1 MVRDEEKYQLATH
14 YRKRG
19 FSYSEIAK
27 LCGVSKGTV
36 SNWFAKKAFSK
47 KVKKD
52 NIEKAARE
60 NVKRIGLV
68 NKARQSE
75 REKRYQE
82 VERAAKTEFR
92 HYKTN
97 PKFMAALMLYLAQ
110 GDTTNPRLIRLSD
123 SRPEVHVIFNKFAK
137 SFLGVSYDQIR
148 FWLLLYP
155 THKEAVCVRLWSQ
168 KLKLTREQFYK
179 NQVVSGESKR
189 ETLQSGVGNTIIG
202 STVLKRKLNIWLE
215 LATKE
220 LQK

>member
-47 KVKKD
+47 RVKKD

-60 NVKRIGLV
+60 NVKRIALV

-82 VERAAKTEFR
+82 VERTAKTEFR

-97 PKFMAALMLYLAQ
+97 PQFMAALMLYLGQ
-110 GDTTNPRLIRLSD
+110 GDITSPRLIRLSD
-123 SRPEVHVIFNKFAK
+123 SRPEIHTILIKFAK
-137 SFLGVSYDQIR
+137 SFLGVNNDQIR

-155 THKEAVCVRLWSQ
+155 THKEAVCVRHWSQ
-168 KLKLTREQFYK
+168 KLRLKNDQFYK
-179 NQVVSGESKR
+179 NQVVEGKSKS
-189 ETLQSGVGNTIIG
+189 ETLQSGVGNTIIA